1 MNRYAL
7 LLIFA
12 IAGSM
17 AVSPAPAQSSYPDD
31 SPPMIAG
38 RLAVADGDVQIW
50 RMEEESDGAWDAA
63 QVNDVVSVG
72 SGLHLGANSRTEIRV
87 GPNAF
92 RLAGGSRG
100 GFTQL
105 DYGQTVF
112 NLEYGVMNVR
122 LQRPGNG
129 ETFAVTAAGIRVDLA
144 APGRYRIEADDR
156 TGLRLTTFSGQG
168 TVVTSSN
175 SINVGG
181 GQALVA
187 APGLASLNFE
197 PATSTSFDDW
207 ALARDDR
214 YRNVQSARYVSPN
227 MTGYEELDQHGDWVV
242 DASYGAVWYPRAV
255 PVGWA
260 PYRNGQWRWVR
271 PWGWTWVDYAPWGY
285 APFHYGRWVTIG
297 NRWGWW
303 PGGYIARP
311 VWAPALVGF
320 VGSGVSVTVGF
331 GGPVVGWY
339 PLAPWHRY
347 RPHYRHGNTYVTVI
361 NHNIINQPPRGVP
374 PNVNQRGGTM
384 VPGPRFRDPVMKVA
398 LPTKSEKLA
407 ELQPIAPPPR
417 TIAPKA
423 AVDGMVRRPQPVQAT
438 APSSGAQTPA
448 PMAPPAKRVVPPMAA
463 DPAPNRGASPQPA
476 LPGNDPAPLA
486 QPPGYKRVEPK
497 PQPSGRPEP
506 QPGMVSPPQPRAH
519 LPSDQL
525 PPGQKPKVSPAEPAR
540 FPPDAPPTIKQPTVP
555 PPRAAP
561 APVASPAPRA
571 APPATAQP
579 APRAAPPAMA
589 QPAPRAAPPATAQP
603 APRAAP
609 PAQAQPAPRAAPPVM
624 AQPAPRAAPP
634 AQAQPAPRAAPP
646 AQAQPAPRAAPP
658 AMAQPAPRAAPPAQQ
673 AAPPPQ
679 RSEPQQRGPKQDVLR
694 NAPDNERG
702 RPVSEAPRIKQAMR

>member
-1 MNRYAL
+1 MRRYAL
-7 LLIFA
+7 LLAFL
-12 IAGSM
+12 IAGCT
-17 AVSPAPAQSSYPDD
+17 AVGPASAQSYSDE

-50 RMEEESDGAWDAA
+50 RMEEESDGAWDVA
-63 QVNDVVSVG
+63 QINDVVSVG
-72 SGLHLGANSRTEIRV
+72 TGLHLGSNSRTEIRV

-92 RLAGGSRG
+92 RLAGNSRG

-129 ETFAVTAAGIRVDLA
+129 ETFAVTTAGMHIDLA
-144 APGRYRIEADDR
+144 APGRYRIEGDDR
-156 TGLRLTTFSGQG
+156 NGVRLTTFSGQG
-168 TVVTSSN
+168 TVRAGSN
-175 SINVGG
+175 AITVGG
-181 GQALVA
+181 GQALIA
-187 APGLASLNFE
+187 APGMASLNFE
-197 PATSTSFDDW
+197 PVTSTPFDDW

-214 YRNVQSARYVSPN
+214 YRDLQATRYVSPN
-227 MTGYEELDQHGDWVV
+227 MTGYEELDQYGDWVV
-242 DASYGAVWYPRAV
+242 DTSYGAVWYPRAV

-260 PYRNGQWRWVR
+260 PYRHGQWRWVR
-271 PWGWTWVDYAPWGY
+271 PWGWSWVDYAPWGF

-297 NRWGWW
+297 SRWCWW

-320 VGSGVSVTVGF
+320 VGGGGAAVAI

-347 RPHYRHGNTYVTVI
+347 RPYYPHGNTYVTVI

-374 PNVNQRGGTM
+374 PNVNQGGGTM

-417 TIAPKA
+417 TIAPKSG
-423 AVDGMVRRPQPVQAT
+423 VDGMVRRPQPVQAT
-438 APSSGAQTPA
+438 APSTGAPA
-448 PMAPPAKRVVPPMAA
+448 PATMAPPAKRVAPPMAA
-463 DPAPNRGASPQPA
+463 DPGLGRGVAPQPA

-497 PQPSGRPEP
+497 PQSPAHPAP
-506 QPGMVSPPQPRAH
+506 QPDMASKPQPRAH

-525 PPGQKPKVSPAEPAR
+525 PPGQKPKVAPAEPAR
-540 FPPDAPPTIKQPTVP
+540 YPPDAPPTIKQPTVP
-555 PPRAAP
+555 PAPRAAP
-561 APVASPAPRA
+561 APSSQAPRAAPPPMAQPAPRA
-571 APPATAQP
+571 APPPMAQP

-609 PAQAQPAPRAAPPVM
+609 PAM
-624 AQPAPRAAPP
+624 AQPAPRP
-634 AQAQPAPRAAPP
+634 
-646 AQAQPAPRAAPP
+646 
-658 AMAQPAPRAAPPAQQ
+658 
-673 AAPPPQ
+673 APPPQ
-679 RSEPQQRGPKQDVLR
+679 QAAQPPQRGEPQRGPKQDVMR
-694 NAPDNERG
+694 NAPDSERG
-702 RPVSEAPRIKQAMR
+702 KPVSEAPRIKQAMR

>member
-1 MNRYAL
+1 MGDFDMLMRRHL
-7 LLIFA
+7 LLLTFL
-12 IAGSM
+12 IAGFT

-31 SPPMIAG
+31 SSPMIAG

-63 QVNDVVSVG
+63 QINDVVSVG
-72 SGLHLGANSRTEIRV
+72 TGLYLGNNARTEVRV

-92 RLAGGSRG
+92 RLAANSRG

-112 NLEYGVMNVR
+112 NLEYGVLSVR
-122 LQRPGNG
+122 LQSPQNG
-129 ETFAVTAAGIRVDLA
+129 ETFAVTAAGMHIDLA
-144 APGRYRIEADDR
+144 APGRYRIEGDDR
-156 TGLRLTTFSGQG
+156 NGLRLTTFSGQG
-168 TVVTSSN
+168 AVRTASN
-175 SINVGG
+175 SITVGG
-181 GQALVA
+181 GQALSA
-187 APGLASLNFE
+187 APGMASLNFE
-197 PATSTSFDDW
+197 SVTSTPFDDW

-214 YRNVQSARYVSPN
+214 YRDIQATRYVSPN
-227 MTGYEELDQHGDWVV
+227 MTGYEELDQYGEWSV

-271 PWGWTWVDYAPWGY
+271 PWGWTWVDYAPWGF

-297 NRWGWW
+297 SRWGWW

-320 VGSGVSVTVGF
+320 VGGGGAAIAI

-347 RPHYRHGNTYVTVI
+347 QPHYRHGNRHVTVI

-407 ELQPIAPPPR
+407 ELQPVAPPPR

-423 AVDGMVRRPQPVQAT
+423 GVDGMVRRPQPVQAT
-438 APSSGAQTPA
+438 APTTGAQAPA
-448 PMAPPAKRVVPPMAA
+448 PMAPPAKRVVPPMAT
-463 DPAPNRGASPQPA
+463 DPAPGRRVAPQPA

-497 PQPSGRPEP
+497 PQSPARPAP
-506 QPGMVSPPQPRAH
+506 QPGMVSQPQPRAH
-519 LPSDQL
+519 LPSEQL
-525 PPGQKPKVSPAEPAR
+525 PAGQLKPVNPAEPSR
-540 FPPDAPPTIKQPTVP
+540 VPPGAPPTIKQPTVP
-555 PPRAAP
+555 PAPRVAP
-561 APVASPAPRA
+561 APSSQAPRA
-571 APPATAQP
+571 APPMAKP
-579 APRAAPPAMA
+579 APRAAPPAM
-589 QPAPRAAPPATAQP
+589 
-603 APRAAP
+603 
-609 PAQAQPAPRAAPPVM
+609 
-624 AQPAPRAAPP
+624 
-634 AQAQPAPRAAPP
+634 
-646 AQAQPAPRAAPP
+646 AQPAPRAAPP

-679 RSEPQQRGPKQDVLR
+679 RSEPQRGPKQDVMR
-694 NAPDNERG
+694 SAPDNERG
-702 RPVSEAPRIKQAMR
+702 KPVSEAPRLKQAMR